1 MKKKLT
7 NAETLGYFDTEA
19 KTQLVTEASPVSLE
33 FALLQIQNGE
43 NELSQNASRSLTD
56 VEKRYFQTDVIWHN
70 MDMWTF
76 SYVPLWNRL
85 WISYRS

>member
-1 MKKKLT
+1 MIGKLKKKLT

-43 NELSQNASRSLTD
+43 NELSPMQAEVLQMWRNAIF
-56 VEKRYFQTDVIWHN
+56 KR
-70 MDMWTF
+70 M
-76 SYVPLWNRL
+76 
-85 WISYRS
+85 